1 MAATT
6 RGAVEGRRV
15 IPHPKQT
22 SPFGRPGAVWAAWA
36 QLALCWEE
44 TPGPYCPGDIPKLT
58 PPAPG
63 APGPRRRKK
72 QSFREASWPLGK
84 ADQACALSLPQDPG
98 HRQVAGVTGEGR
110 GLVSVGGQGSR
121 WSILFLGL
129 TYLHRLLARALLVR
143 GMEQQGAGWFFGGSR
158 PAICSGSSPPAGQAS
173 TALNP
178 VGKGGAGGQ
187 KPLSPCR
194 AQSLCRRP

>member
-44 TPGPYCPGDIPKLT
+44 TPGPYCPGDIPKL
-58 PPAPG
+58 APG
-63 APGPRRRKK
+63 GGRN
-72 QSFREASWPLGK
+72 SFREASWPLGK

-98 HRQVAGVTGEGR
+98 HRQAAGVTGEGR
-110 GLVSVGGQGSR
+110 RLVSVGGQGSQ
-121 WSILFLGL
+121 WSILLLGL

-143 GMEQQGAGWFFGGSR
+143 GMERQGAGWFFGGSR

-194 AQSLCRRP
+194 ARSLCRRP